1 MTPKTL
7 SFLPRI
13 AALLLLAVVPGF
25 GQTVASAQSAAGT
38 TTPTIPEIEASFQ
51 TFLTE
56 YRHEIK
62 QRKRSYLSG
71 VHPSLPGEMH
81 DFFLDITIDMMKF
94 SDENDTEPKIECQV
108 YNACKV
114 IYPQPNDNWA
124 AQQFI
129 FHNGS
134 WRWLEQ

>member
-1 MTPKTL
+1 
-7 SFLPRI
+7 
-13 AALLLLAVVPGF
+13 
-25 GQTVASAQSAAGT
+25 
-38 TTPTIPEIEASFQ
+38 
-51 TFLTE
+51 
-56 YRHEIK
+56 
-62 QRKRSYLSG
+62 
-71 VHPSLPGEMH
+71 MH

-94 SDENDTEPKIECQV
+94 SDENDAEPKIECQV